1 MRYAQIRKMDISDR
15 PRIRVELYTQGCPIH
30 CEGCHNQ
37 STWDFNGGKEFNQE
51 HMKLILDLCNKDYI
65 VGLSILGGEPL
76 ISSNFQ
82 DLASLV
88 KQFKIRYPNKTIWL
102 WTGFDFINLLKTYRE
117 NNWFHTII
125 ENLDVVVDGK
135 FKEDLKD
142 PHLKYR
148 GSSNQR
154 VIDVKE
160 TFKKHKVVLYKEGE

>member
-1 MRYAQIRKMDISDR
+1 MRYAQIRKMDISDG
-15 PRIRVELYTQGCPIH
+15 PGIRVALYTQGCPIH

-76 ISSNFQ
+76 VSSNFP

-88 KQFKIRYPNKTIWL
+88 EQFKIRYPNKTIWL
-102 WTGFDFINLLKTYRE
+102 WTGFDFINLLKTYGE
-117 NNWFHTII
+117 NNWFHII
-125 ENLDVVVDGK
+125 VENLDVIVDGK